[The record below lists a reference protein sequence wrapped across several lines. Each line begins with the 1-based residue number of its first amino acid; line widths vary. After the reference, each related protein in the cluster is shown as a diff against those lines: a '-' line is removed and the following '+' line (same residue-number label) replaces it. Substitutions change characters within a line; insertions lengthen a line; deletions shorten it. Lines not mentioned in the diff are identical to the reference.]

1 MYFKVCCCLLKFK
14 LKLFIGPKKSQASLV
29 FTTWWRIWRLKKLN
43 CKIERK
49 SDPLVILATLLFR
62 SPVPEEEEVEGLECF
77 FQITPGV

>member
-1 MYFKVCCCLLKFK
+1 MYFKVCCCLLK
-14 LKLFIGPKKSQASLV
+14 LKLFIGPKKAKQLQ
-29 FTTWWRIWRLKKLN
+29 FLQHGGEWRLKKLN
-43 CKIERK
+43 CKIEWK